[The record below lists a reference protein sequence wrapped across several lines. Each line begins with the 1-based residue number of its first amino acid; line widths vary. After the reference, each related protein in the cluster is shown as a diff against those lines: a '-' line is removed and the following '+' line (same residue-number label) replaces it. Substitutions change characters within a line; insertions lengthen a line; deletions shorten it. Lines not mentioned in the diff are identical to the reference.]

1 MPVKIGTLLTNL
13 ANKIGI
19 PTDTPEFIDLLGA
32 NLEVPD
38 AVAQAFAVD
47 VLTFQAA
54 QNHPKLKSHYY
65 ATSLNEVD
73 RRLTSNMD
81 ELEFPDTAKMDV
93 MAAQS
98 TFERINL
105 FAKKIK
111 ELTAAKE
118 GTSGKEKNELTT
130 QINTLQRQM
139 ADAAQQARQILDS
152 ANAAH
157 QQEMLDMYL
166 NGRISARKLDT
177 SVYPDDVMQTIA
189 RNYIDSAFQE
199 KGIKP
204 VYSNKTVSLKQSQ
217 SPDLDFYHNN
227 QPYTLDHLIDEVLAA
242 KKLITVND
250 PTGKQG
256 NGGSQQQQQRQQ
268 QQQQNNSQNN
278 GNATQLTGMLSKL
291 DRLQAD
297 LNKNGA
303 PN

>member
-1 MPVKIGTLLTNL
+1 MPVRIGTLLKNL
-13 ANKIGI
+13 ADKIGV
-19 PTDTPEFIDLLGA
+19 PTDTPDFIDLLSA

-81 ELEFPDTAKMDV
+81 ELEFPDTAKSDV

-118 GTSGKEKNELTT
+118 GTTGKEKNELTT

-139 ADAAQQARQILDS
+139 ADAAQSARQLLDN
-152 ANAAH
+152 ANVAH
-157 QQEMLDMYL
+157 QQEMADMYL
-166 NGRISARKLDT
+166 SSRIAARKLDT

-189 RNYIDSAFQE
+189 RNYIERAFQE

-204 VYSNKTVSLKQSQ
+204 VYSNKSVSLKQSQ

-242 KKLITVND
+242 NKLITVND
-250 PTGKQG
+250 PAGKQG

-268 QQQQNNSQNN
+268 QQQNNNQNN
-278 GNATQLTGMLSKL
+278 GNAVTQLSGMLGKL
-291 DRLQAD
+291 DKLQAD
-297 LNKNGA
+297 FKTGA
-303 PN
+303 TN